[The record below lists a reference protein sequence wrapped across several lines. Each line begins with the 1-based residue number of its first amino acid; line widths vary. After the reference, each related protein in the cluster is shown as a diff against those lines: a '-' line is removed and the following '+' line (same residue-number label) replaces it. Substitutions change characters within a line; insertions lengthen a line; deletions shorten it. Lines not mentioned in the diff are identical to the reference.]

1 MFPLNVQA
9 TNTFLDD
16 EMQTVRI
23 RYVPKEISQDEFI
36 DVAEK
41 LRDLFLYNP
50 LVLSDCMRVRCF
62 DINFSMENYTLVTEL
77 VYNYTVKVRN
87 ESTYDKAE
95 DLILGGDL

>member
-1 MFPLNVQA
+1 M
-9 TNTFLDD
+9 DD
-16 EMQTVRI
+16 ETQTVRI
-23 RYVPKEISQDEFI
+23 RYVPKDISQDEFI

-41 LRDLFLYNP
+41 LRGLFLYNP
-50 LVLSDCMRVRCF
+50 LVLSDGMRIRS
-62 DINFSMENYTLVTEL
+62 FSIDFSLENYTLVTEL

>member
-1 MFPLNVQA
+1 M
-9 TNTFLDD
+9 
-16 EMQTVRI
+16 
-23 RYVPKEISQDEFI
+23 
-36 DVAEK
+36 AEK
-41 LRDLFLYNP
+41 LRGLFLYKP
-50 LVLSDCMRVRCF
+50 LVLSDGMRVRCF